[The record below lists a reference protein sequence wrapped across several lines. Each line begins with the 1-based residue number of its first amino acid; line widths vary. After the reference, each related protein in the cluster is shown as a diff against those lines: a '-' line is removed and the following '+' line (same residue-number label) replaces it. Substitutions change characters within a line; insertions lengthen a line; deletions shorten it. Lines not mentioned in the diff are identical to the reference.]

1 MTSLHLSDDQFTRYL
16 MDPDADGAEA
26 AHLLGCTV
34 CREELERFRSSVES
48 FNSMT
53 LAWSERHSI
62 TSPSYAASR
71 GSAEWVFGWSW
82 SVAVMML
89 LAVGTSLHLR
99 KEANQANPAIQA
111 SDSYDQNSEA
121 EIARDNQLMRAVN
134 LEINR
139 KEPFPLIADN
149 VPSQRYGQ
157 GVKKRLE
164 VRSE

>member
-1 MTSLHLSDDQFTRYL
+1 MTSIHLNDDQFTRYL
-16 MDPDADGAEA
+16 MDSDADGAEA

-62 TSPSYAASR
+62 TSPSYAA
-71 GSAEWVFGWSW
+71 
-82 SVAVMML
+82 
-89 LAVGTSLHLR
+89 
-99 KEANQANPAIQA
+99 
-111 SDSYDQNSEA
+111 EA

-139 KEPFPLIADN
+139 KEPFPLMADN
-149 VPSQRYGQ
+149 VPAQRYRQ